1 MHCFRCLGEAEQL
14 GYRVEHLES
23 AIAHCLSDYPHC
35 LSDYRGGTDHYILFL
50 FIPTIW
56 IKFIDGNAKA
66 LFLLDMRKILLVKLL
81 TTTIL

>member
-23 AIAHCLSDYPHC
+23 AIAHC